1 MKRFEVGK
9 TGGWPWRKEK
19 ENMGIPAGIEPQDYY
34 LPDNVCE
41 ECGAWAEVIEEGL
54 CPECLSWKLQEE
66 AEGSFPAVPNWRNN

>member
-41 ECGAWAEVIEEGL
+41 ECGAWAEVIEGYA
-54 CPECLSWKLQEE
+54 QN
-66 AEGSFPAVPNWRNN
+66 V